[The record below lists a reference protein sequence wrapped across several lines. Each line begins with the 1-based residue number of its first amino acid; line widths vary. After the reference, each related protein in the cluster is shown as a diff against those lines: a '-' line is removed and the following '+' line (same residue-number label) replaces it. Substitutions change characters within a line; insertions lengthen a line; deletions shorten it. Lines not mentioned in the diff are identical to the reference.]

1 MGQPGEVL
9 LHGIVDEGSGEGA
22 SNLWH
27 VSTGRHSNR
36 VGHTVHHMARDI
48 RLGYNSGY
56 WGSGPP
62 AGVTEAILEAER
74 LGFDSM
80 WTAEAY
86 GSDALTPLA
95 WWGSQTST
103 IRLGTG
109 IVQMSARTPAA
120 TAMAAMTLDHL
131 SDGRFILGVGASG
144 PQVVE
149 GWYGQEYPKP
159 LARTREYVQIVR
171 DIVRRETPI
180 DFHGEFFDMPNRAG
194 TGLGKPLKSTI
205 HPRRKEIPIFLGAE
219 GPKNVA
225 LAGEICD
232 GWLPLFFSPKDD
244 AFYRERLAEG
254 FAKSGDPTKADRF
267 EVASTVYIIP
277 GDDPEAC
284 ADWVRPFLALYAGG
298 MGARGANFH
307 FEVFARMGWE
317 DVALKVQDL
326 YLAGKKQEAAAA
338 IPLAMVED
346 VALVGPPDK
355 IKAELEQW
363 KETCIT
369 TFLVGGPKEV
379 LAGYAELI
387 LG

>member
-1 MGQPGEVL
+1 
-9 LHGIVDEGSGEGA
+9 
-22 SNLWH
+22 
-27 VSTGRHSNR
+27 
-36 VGHTVHHMARDI
+36 MARDI
-48 RLGYNSGY
+48 QLGYNSGY

-62 AGVTEAILEAER
+62 AGALDAIKEAER
-74 LGFDSM
+74 LGFTSA

-95 WWGSQTST
+95 WWGAHTES
-103 IRLGTG
+103 IRLGTA

-120 TAMAAMTLDHL
+120 TAMAAMTMDHL
-131 SDGRFILGVGASG
+131 SNGRFILGLGASG

-149 GWYGQEYPKP
+149 GWYGQPYPKP

-171 DIVRRETPI
+171 EIIRREAPI
-180 DFHGEFFDMPNRAG
+180 DHHGEFYDRPYKDG

-225 LAGEICD
+225 LAAEICD

-244 AFYRERLAEG
+244 AHYRKCLAEG
-254 FAKSGDPTKADRF
+254 FAAAGDPGKADRF

-277 GDDPEAC
+277 GDDAEKC
-284 ADWVRPFLALYAGG
+284 ADFVRPFVALYAGG

-326 YLAGKKQEAAAA
+326 YLQGKKAEAAAS

-346 VALVGPPDK
+346 VALVGPPAK
-355 IKAELEQW
+355 IKDEMARW

-379 LAGYAELI
+379 LPLYAETI